1 MSSIPCFLK
10 WQQLTFVAKTLITN
24 FRACSCVKA
33 PRAPP
38 GENILPILI
47 VIAIVLPKS
56 GGGGGRSKMVFL
68 CFSSR
73 ELRLSKFGAEFA
85 RRHTERDRESNM
97 RVLTHVQTRF
107 SPEEIRAEV
116 QDVAEDDESDAFFL
130 VTRRQLDFSR
140 ICVFARLT
148 FFACGDLPISAELF
162 VGVGGADWRF
172 SGSDLG

>member
-1 MSSIPCFLK
+1 MAAANIGG
-10 WQQLTFVAKTLITN
+10 AKTLITN

-33 PRAPP
+33 RAPP

-47 VIAIVLPKS
+47 VIAIVLPES
-56 GGGGGRSKMVFL
+56 GGEKMVFL